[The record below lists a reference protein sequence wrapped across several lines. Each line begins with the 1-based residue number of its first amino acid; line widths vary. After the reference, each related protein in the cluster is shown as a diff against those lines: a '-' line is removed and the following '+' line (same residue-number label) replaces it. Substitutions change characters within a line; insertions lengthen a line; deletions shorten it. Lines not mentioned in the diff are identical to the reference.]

1 MSVLVISENLGL
13 FVNNLNADDKYF
25 LPNGESL
32 PQSIQMRLSKKQ
44 KNFSRFFCAIYEI
57 FIKF

>member
-44 KNFSRFFCAIYEI
+44 KNFSRFFCAI
-57 FIKF
+57 